1 MLSQASI
8 SSAGGSLVAEI
19 TTPDTEPIS
28 ISITVLLLDI
38 LFRGLEWLHAQEL
51 VRDVH
56 EGEFHHGAGAVVQLI
71 GRKL

>member
-1 MLSQASI
+1 MLVLEAYTPEQLNYRT
-8 SSAGGSLVAEI
+8 GGPPVEEMMMALGTLE
-19 TTPDTEPIS
+19 EE
-28 ISITVLLLDI
+28 L
-38 LFRGLEWLHAQEL
+38 RGLEWLHAQEL